1 MSLAPRT
8 PRIAARVAA
17 LAVGVL
23 MPLAALAL
31 PAAAQTP
38 RATVGH
44 TAPAGQ
50 GWEHSHGQGWEHIST
65 AAGQGWE

>member
-1 MSLAPRT
+1 MSLTPRT
-8 PRIAARVAA
+8 PRVAARVAA

-23 MPLAALAL
+23 VPLAALAL
-31 PAAAQTP
+31 PAAAHAP
-38 RATVGH
+38 GATVGH

-50 GWEHSHGQGWEHIST
+50 GWEQTHGQGWEHIST